1 MLVYFVKSK
10 ELAGTI
16 EVPQRVGGGL
26 EDEESSKPWSFG
38 AALLYQ
44 D

>member
-16 EVPQRVGGGL
+16 AELPRVGGGL
-26 EDEESSKPWSFG
+26 EDEESSKPWLLG
-38 AALLYQ
+38 ALLYQ